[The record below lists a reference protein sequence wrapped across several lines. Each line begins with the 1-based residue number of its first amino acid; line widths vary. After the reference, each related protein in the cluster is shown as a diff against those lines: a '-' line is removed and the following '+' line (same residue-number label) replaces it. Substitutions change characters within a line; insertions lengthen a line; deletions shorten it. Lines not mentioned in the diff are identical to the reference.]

1 MDYIKIAVLNNSGNV
16 GKSTICNTLLIPRI
30 ESSELIRVET
40 INEDGSIGEKLA
52 AKDMTNVIERI
63 DILDKAIIDIGSS
76 NIETFIKGI
85 KENTGAHEDIDFY
98 LLPVTPDIKQQK
110 DTWNTIDELL
120 DMEVEPNRIGVILN
134 RVDTSLLLESQFKQ
148 LCESGILKQTAT
160 PTIQDCLVIPDSQ
173 VFTLLEV
180 IGSSFHEAVNDNTDY
195 RKVIREAKDKETRS
209 GLSLKKSCHRLAKS
223 FDDKLDVEYKK
234 LAVLFDW

>member
-30 ESSELIRVET
+30 ENSELIRVET
-40 INEDGSIGEKLA
+40 INEDGSSGEKLA
-52 AKDMTNVIERI
+52 AKDMTNIIESI
-63 DILDKAIIDIGSS
+63 DILDKATIDIGSS

-85 KENTGAHEDIDFY
+85 KENIGAHEDIDFY

-134 RVDTSLLLESQFKQ
+134 RVDTSLPLESQFKQ
-148 LCESGILKQTAT
+148 LYESGILKQTAT

-180 IGSSFHEAVNDNTDY
+180 IGSSFHEAVNDDTDY
-195 RKVIREAKDKETRS
+195 RKVIREAKDKKTRS
-209 GLSLKKSCHRLAKS
+209 GLSLKISCHRLAKS
-223 FDDKLDVEYKK
+223 FADKLDVEYKK
-234 LAVLFDW
+234 LVVLLD

>member
-30 ESSELIRVET
+30 ENSELIRVET
-40 INEDGSIGEKLA
+40 INEDGSSGEKLA
-52 AKDMTNVIERI
+52 AKDMTNIIERI

-85 KENTGAHEDIDFY
+85 KENIGAHEDIDFY

-134 RVDTSLLLESQFKQ
+134 RVDTSLPLESQFKQ
-148 LCESGILKQTAT
+148 LYESGILKQTAT

-180 IGSSFHEAVNDNTDY
+180 IGSSFHEAVNDDTDY

-223 FDDKLDVEYKK
+223 FADKLDVEYKK
-234 LAVLFDW
+234 LVVLLD

>member
-16 GKSTICNTLLIPRI
+16 GKSTICNILLMPRI
-30 ESSELIRVET
+30 ENSELIRVET
-40 INEDGSIGEKLA
+40 INEDGSSGEKLA
-52 AKDMTNVIERI
+52 AKDMTNVIEKI

-85 KENTGAHEDIDFY
+85 KENIGAHEDIDFY

-120 DMEVEPNRIGVILN
+120 DMVVEPNRIGVILN
-134 RVDTSLLLESQFKQ
+134 RVDTSLPLESQFKQ

-180 IGSSFHEAVNDNTDY
+180 IGSSFHEAVNDDTDY

-223 FDDKLDVEYKK
+223 FADKLDVEYKK
-234 LAVLFDW
+234 LVVLLD

>member
-16 GKSTICNTLLIPRI
+16 GKSTICKTLLIPRI
-30 ESSELIRVET
+30 ENSELIRVET
-40 INEDGSIGEKLA
+40 INEDGSSGEKLA
-52 AKDMTNVIERI
+52 AKDMTNIIERI

-85 KENTGAHEDIDFY
+85 KENIGAHEDIDFY

-134 RVDTSLLLESQFKQ
+134 RVDTSLPLESQFKQ
-148 LCESGILKQTAT
+148 LYESGILKQTAT

-180 IGSSFHEAVNDNTDY
+180 IGSSFHEAVNDDTDY

-223 FDDKLDVEYKK
+223 FADKLDVEYKK
-234 LAVLFDW
+234 LVVLLD